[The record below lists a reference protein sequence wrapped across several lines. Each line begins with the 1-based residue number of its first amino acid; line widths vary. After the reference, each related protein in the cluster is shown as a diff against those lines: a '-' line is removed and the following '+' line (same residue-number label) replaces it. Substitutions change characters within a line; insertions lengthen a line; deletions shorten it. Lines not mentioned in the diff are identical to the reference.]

1 MLHSV
6 GKIITIATGADNRKR
21 NLNTPMDSSSTLS
34 ISLPKIINVGGST
47 RVPARRLKSQEGEL
61 TLTQRMGKGLGS
73 GPSCIQ
79 PIDTLR
85 SPLAKILWQQ
95 ARKPQSQQKAASMK
109 AIRNEK
115 GLRQILDVK
124 RNPVCQ
130 KLKSIARAQ
139 KAVGL
144 QQVSS
149 PGLVNVMIPSLIMGY
164 FLWDHID
171 AAQIYQQCQQY
182 AENSLENLQAVATD
196 FKEIVQSSD
205 PSSSLERSEVA
216 NDLLDTAEKA
226 DIQKQAASSA
236 TMPQDGTPNKLA
248 VWIAGALLAAAII
261 AVKKGSREL

>member
-1 MLHSV
+1 
-6 GKIITIATGADNRKR
+6 
-21 NLNTPMDSSSTLS
+21 
-34 ISLPKIINVGGST
+34 
-47 RVPARRLKSQEGEL
+47 
-61 TLTQRMGKGLGS
+61 
-73 GPSCIQ
+73 
-79 PIDTLR
+79 
-85 SPLAKILWQQ
+85 
-95 ARKPQSQQKAASMK
+95 MK

-115 GLRQILDVK
+115 GLRQIFDVK
-124 RNPVCQ
+124 MVCQ
-130 KLKSIARAQ
+130 KLQSIARAQ

-164 FLWDHID
+164 FLWDHLD

-182 AENSLENLQAVATD
+182 AENSLENPVATD

-236 TMPQDGTPNKLA
+236 TMPQDGIPNKLA

-261 AVKKGSREL
+261 AVKKGSRERIGKRRSKLIRIRESPVYE